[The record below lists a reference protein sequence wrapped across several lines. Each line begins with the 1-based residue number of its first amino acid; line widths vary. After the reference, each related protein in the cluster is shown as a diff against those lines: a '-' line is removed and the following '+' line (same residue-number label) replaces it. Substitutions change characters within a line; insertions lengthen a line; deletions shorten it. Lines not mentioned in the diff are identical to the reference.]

1 MMRKFMARAREE
13 FDYIVL
19 DTPPVGIVSDAL
31 LLGIY
36 ADVNIFIIRQRYSF
50 KSTLEYI
57 QNIFNKREL
66 KNLTIAVNDIHI
78 SGYYG
83 YGLRYG
89 YGFYEGYGYNYGYGQ
104 YGSYGRGDYHKY
116 YTEE

>member
-1 MMRKFMARAREE
+1 MKQFMNKAREE
-13 FDYIVL
+13 YDYVIL

-31 LLGIY
+31 LLGAY
-36 ADVNIFIIRQRYSF
+36 ADMNIFVIRQRFSF
-50 KSTLEYI
+50 KNTLELI
-57 QNIFNKREL
+57 QNIFEKKEL

-89 YGFYEGYGYNYGYGQ
+89 YGFYQGYGYNYGYGQ
-104 YGSYGRGDYHKY
+104 YGSYGKGNYHKY
-116 YTEE
+116 YTE